1 MKKILSL
8 LLIVMIFAVPVSSQ
22 EETQLTKAGTTPD
35 SLFYFLDTAMEKISL
50 AMTFNA
56 NTKAEKR
63 LEIAEER
70 LSEVKEMA
78 LKGEIKAM
86 TKAEEGHKKLLMKVQ
101 EKIEMSD
108 DSEMKSELEMKFQSH
123 NERISEVKNEL
134 KIKIEFEGEITEEQQ
149 VLVDSIMANI
159 ENQAGEIEIKIKN
172 KRGESEIEIEY
183 ESEDGMDDDSEE
195 GKMELE
201 TEHESED
208 FEDEMDDDSEEGRD
222 DDMFEV
228 DTKIF
233 VLEGVNYAF
242 FMDGEEMPE
251 LKVDKGDTV
260 RIEFTSSQGFHD
272 FVIDEFNVAT
282 ERVSDGGSTFVE
294 FVADTEGIFEYY
306 CSVGQH
312 RANGMKGNLIV
323 E

>member
-63 LEIAEER
+63 LEMAEER
-70 LSEVKEMA
+70 LSEVEEMA
-78 LKGEIKAM
+78 LKGKIKAM

-183 ESEDGMDDDSEE
+183 ES
-195 GKMELE
+195 
-201 TEHESED
+201 
-208 FEDEMDDDSEEGRD
+208 EDEMDDDSEEGRD

>member
-183 ESEDGMDDDSEE
+183 ESED
-195 GKMELE
+195 
-201 TEHESED
+201 
-208 FEDEMDDDSEEGRD
+208 EMDDDSEEGRD

>member
-1 MKKILSL
+1 
-8 LLIVMIFAVPVSSQ
+8 
-22 EETQLTKAGTTPD
+22 
-35 SLFYFLDTAMEKISL
+35 
-50 AMTFNA
+50 
-56 NTKAEKR
+56 
-63 LEIAEER
+63 
-70 LSEVKEMA
+70 
-78 LKGEIKAM
+78 M

-183 ESEDGMDDDSEE
+183 ES
-195 GKMELE
+195 
-201 TEHESED
+201 
-208 FEDEMDDDSEEGRD
+208 EDEMDDDSEEGRD